1 MSYPHDNTE
10 EQVVVMDKETGEW
23 IDTHRYPMTLPWR
36 GKGEKHEEAI
46 HEMIGD
52 GDTEG
57 YLVLWRAK

>member
-1 MSYPHDNTE
+1 
-10 EQVVVMDKETGEW
+10 MDKETGEW